1 MKLRIISILAIAF
14 LLTVAL
20 GAQTTSPTASVQSQA
35 RGPADIA
42 GLLYAANFA
51 HWTASPTD
59 MGTRWTSPGQCYGTS
74 GGLVFPLFSTKAPIK
89 IVDVGNPA
97 FTETVTPTLASYN
110 AGGCSVAL
118 PATHPHS
125 NYYLVSGTFGLQE
138 AMNWIGAGFAQ
149 IILTPDWQAMGGT
162 TAMITA
168 SVPGSVN
175 TSINDTRTALET
187 AYFWNGSVWV
197 VGSTVVNFA
206 GVPSGNCAVGTLA
219 TNTAAASASTVLYVC
234 APANTWTAVAVP

>member
-1 MKLRIISILAIAF
+1 MKSRILIIAGFYLLLA
-14 LLTVAL
+14 VAS
-20 GAQTTSPTASVQSQA
+20 GAQTSTPTVSVTSKSN
-35 RGPADIA
+35 GPGDIA

-51 HWTASPTD
+51 HWTASPTPQ
-59 MGTRWTSPGQCYGTS
+59 GLRWSQAGQCYATS
-74 GGLVFPLFSTKAPIK
+74 GGITFPMFSTKAPIK
-89 IVDVGNPA
+89 IVDVGVPA
-97 FTETVTPTLASYN
+97 NTETVTPTLASYN

-187 AYFWNGSVWV
+187 AYFWNGSIWV
-197 VGSTVVNFA
+197 VGPTVVNFA